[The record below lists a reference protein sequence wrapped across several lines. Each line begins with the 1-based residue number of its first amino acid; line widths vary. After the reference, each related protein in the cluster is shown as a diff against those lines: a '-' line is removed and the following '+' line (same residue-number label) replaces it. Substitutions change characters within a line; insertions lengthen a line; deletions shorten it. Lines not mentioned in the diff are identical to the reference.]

1 MSSTENSMFNFQKNA
16 KGLVLFDKICEKI
29 EVAEKDY
36 FGLRYIDEKDG
47 QVLYMV
53 FLFFVCFFN
62 PFTPGNEPKEISYH
76 SVIAFPY
83 RQMTR
88 SKKIDI
94 EDGLKCKTANS
105 YLKFPKYVSHEVPR
119 NLIEKILNIALI
131 CESKPVT
138 GNL

>member
-1 MSSTENSMFNFQKNA
+1 MQRVQFCSTRSVRRLKLLRRTT
-16 KGLVLFDKICEKI
+16 LVCGTLMKKMDR
-29 EVAEKDY
+29 Y
-36 FGLRYIDEKDG
+36 FIWFFC
-47 QVLYMV
+47 
-53 FLFFVCFFN
+53 FLFFVLFCFFCFFN
-62 PFTPGNEPKEISYH
+62 PFTPGNEPKEISYD

-88 SKKIDI
+88 SKNIYI